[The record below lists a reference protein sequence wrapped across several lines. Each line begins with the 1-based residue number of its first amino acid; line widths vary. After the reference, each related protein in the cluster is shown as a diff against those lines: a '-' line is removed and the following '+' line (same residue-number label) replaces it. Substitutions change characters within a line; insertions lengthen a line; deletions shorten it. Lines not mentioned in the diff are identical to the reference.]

1 MKKEKKHFKLL
12 KGPSHRGREEL
23 SMVASSTTG
32 IVIAR
37 VCKMKRTL
45 VGCVRPDLLDR
56 CMCSPPSVHLKQG
69 PGCSKPGTSW
79 AGGRIAAVRPLKK
92 GSLTTGL
99 L

>member
-1 MKKEKKHFKLL
+1 MKKEKKPFKLL
-12 KGPSHRGREEL
+12 KCPSHRWREEL
-23 SMVASSTTG
+23 STVPSSANG
-32 IVIAR
+32 IIIAR
-37 VCKMKRTL
+37 VRKMKRKL

-56 CMCSPPSVHLKQG
+56 RMRSPPSVHLKQG
-69 PGCSKPGTSW
+69 PGCSKPGTNW